1 MIKLRKRIQ
10 NQNDKNL
17 SFTENKKK
25 EIHKEGCHIK
35 SKRKMFRLHFLTFLG
50 ISLFIYHISNFSYLY
65 RYSFFNVLIILI

>member
-1 MIKLRKRIQ
+1 MMIKLRKRIQ

-17 SFTENKKK
+17 KIEK

-50 ISLFIYHISNFSYLY
+50 ISLFIYHISNFGYLY
-65 RYSFFNVLIILI
+65 KYSFFNVLIVLI